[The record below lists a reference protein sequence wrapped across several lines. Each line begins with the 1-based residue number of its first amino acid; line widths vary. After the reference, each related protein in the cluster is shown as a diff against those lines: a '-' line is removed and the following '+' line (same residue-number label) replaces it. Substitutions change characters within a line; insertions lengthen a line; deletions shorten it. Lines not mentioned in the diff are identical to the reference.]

1 MDFDYESLNKSF
13 FYSFVK
19 LPLWIASHI
28 VYKYRCKGRK
38 NIPSD
43 GSLIIACNHVA
54 FSDPALIVVN
64 CPRKIYYMAKS
75 DLFENRAL
83 AVLLKNMNAFPVRRW
98 TADRKA
104 IRYAVKVLRNKE
116 VLGIFPEG
124 RRVRGGVEPVEAR
137 KGIGYIARS
146 SGADV
151 LPCCIF
157 KVEKRIRSELILIFG
172 EVIKNKDLFSSEIL
186 LSSSESAELATSII
200 MDRIKKLWLNQKKS
214 YEQQKPQDS
223 ASE

>member
-1 MDFDYESLNKSF
+1 MDFDYESINI
-13 FYSFVK
+13 SFVYNLMK

-28 VYKYRCKGRK
+28 VYRYRCKGRK
-38 NIPSD
+38 NIPSS

-83 AVLLKNMNAFPVRRW
+83 AVLLKKMNAFPVRRW

-104 IRYAVKVLRNKE
+104 IRYAVKVLRNGA

-124 RRVRGGVEPVEAR
+124 RRVRGGIEPVEAR
-137 KGIGYIARS
+137 KGVGYIARI

-157 KVEKRIRSELILIFG
+157 KIEKRIRSEIVLVFG
-172 EVIKNKDLFSSEIL
+172 ETIKNKDLFSSEEQ
-186 LSSSESAELATSII
+186 SSSDSAELASSII
-200 MDRIKKLWLNQKKS
+200 MDRIKELWLNQKKS